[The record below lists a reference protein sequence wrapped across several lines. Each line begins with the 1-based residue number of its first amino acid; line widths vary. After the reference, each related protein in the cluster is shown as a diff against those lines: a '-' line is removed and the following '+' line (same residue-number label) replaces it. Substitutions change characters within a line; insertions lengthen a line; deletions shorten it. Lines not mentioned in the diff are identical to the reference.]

1 LDFLGSIKTICSSFP
16 REAEAEAEA
25 EAEEK

>member
-1 LDFLGSIKTICSSFP
+1 LDFLGSIKTICSSFTG
-16 REAEAEAEA
+16 EAEEAG